1 MRRPTERRSP
11 AICDTGAERSVADG
25 HTAPLKIFGYTDR
38 WTVRPGERIGLH
50 VHSED
55 PRYDSTVVRLHGP
68 LGEDDQSGVE
78 EIDGTLERRDD
89 GRRQRSDTGSFAV
102 LPLPPDWLSG
112 KGFTVA
118 LRFLPSIP
126 RLGRDQTILA
136 AQDNQGQVRLGLVVR
151 GDGHLVARLDGHAA
165 GSEAASHSAL
175 APRCWYQV
183 AVVFDSAEQR
193 LDLHLR
199 SVGAEWGTA
208 AASTS
213 SVEAGAGCRGPM
225 AWTTLAGVRCPDTSG
240 APRADR
246 HFNGKIENPAFW
258 SRALVPDELD
268 SEDLLENAG
277 RAGLVAAYDFG
288 RDIAGTT
295 VHDRSGFDRHGTLH
309 QAPQRGVTGSRWDG
323 TIDGFRVCGQH
334 YAAVH
339 FHDDDLEDAGW
350 PAARS
355 WAVPELAPGAYAFR
369 LRSGKAT
376 DHVPFFVHTGRRAP
390 ALFLAPTFT
399 YLAYANEHLHD
410 AGGNQQFMAHDP
422 TLSRYER
429 HVLDHADVGKS
440 AYDRHDDGSGVA
452 YSSRLRPVLNFR
464 PYRHNW
470 LAGNVRHLGADLF
483 LLDWLDHLGIG
494 HEVATDE
501 DLHHDGQT
509 LLDRHRVVVTGSHPE
524 YWTRPMQDA
533 LHGYLGSGGR
543 LMYLGG
549 NGFYWVTSV
558 FDDRPHM
565 IEIRRGN
572 NGARSWDSPPGESMH
587 SATAQPGGLW
597 AFHGYPPHAGL
608 GVGMAAQ
615 GWGPASAYRRQPDS
629 HDDRAA
635 FVFDGIEPDEL
646 IGGFGYA
653 LGGAAGDEVDRY
665 APELG
670 SPTHTLRLATSVG
683 LDDRYQLTQEELLIT
698 APGQGGSS
706 NTKVRADMTLL
717 ETEGGGAVFSAGS
730 ICWAGSLAWND
741 YDNNVARISENVVR
755 HFAH

>member
-1 MRRPTERRSP
+1 MRPPTARRSS
-11 AICDTGAERSVADG
+11 AICDTGAERSVVDG
-25 HTAPLKIFGYTDR
+25 HTEQLKIFGYTDR

-50 VHSED
+50 VHSES

-68 LGEDDQSGVE
+68 LDEHDQSGAE
-78 EIDGTLERRDD
+78 EIDGTLEQRDD
-89 GRRQRSDTGSFAV
+89 GRPQQSDTGSFAV
-102 LPLPPDWLSG
+102 LPLPHDWLAG
-112 KGFTVA
+112 TGFTVA
-118 LRFLPSIP
+118 LRFLPSTP
-126 RLGRDQTILA
+126 RLGRDQTVLA
-136 AQDNQGQVRLGLVVR
+136 SQDREGRVRFGLVVR
-151 GDGHLVARLDGHAA
+151 GDGRLVARLDGEP
-165 GSEAASHSAL
+165 GSEAVSRAVL

-183 AVVFDSAEQR
+183 AVVFDSAAQR

-199 SVGAEWGTA
+199 SVDAGWGAA
-208 AASTS
+208 VASTS
-213 SVEAGAGCRGPM
+213 SVRAGAGCRD
-225 AWTTLAGVRCPDTSG
+225 AVASTTLAGVRRPDTSG
-240 APRADR
+240 SPRADR
-246 HFNGKIENPAFW
+246 HVNGKIENPAFW
-258 SRALVPDELD
+258 TRALTPDELD
-268 SEDLLENAG
+268 SDDLVENPD
-277 RAGLVAAYDFG
+277 RDGLVAAYDFG
-288 RDIAGTT
+288 RAISGTT
-295 VHDRSGFDRHGTLH
+295 VHDRSGSERHGVLH

-323 TIDGFRVCGQH
+323 TIGDFRICGQH

-355 WAVPELAPGAYAFR
+355 WTVPQLAPGAYAFR
-369 LRSGKAT
+369 LRTGDDI

-390 ALFLAPTFT
+390 VLFLAPTLT
-399 YLAYANEHLHD
+399 YLAYANEHLHA
-410 AGGNQQFMAHDP
+410 AGGNRQFMAHEP
-422 TLSRYER
+422 RLSRYER

-440 AYDRHDDGSGVA
+440 AYDLHDDGSGVA

-483 LLDWLDHLGIG
+483 LLDWLDHIGIG

-501 DLHHDGQT
+501 DLHHEGQT
-509 LLDRHRVVVTGSHPE
+509 LLDRHRVIVTGSHPE
-524 YWTRPMQDA
+524 YWTRPMQEA

-558 FDDRPHM
+558 FGDRPHM
-565 IEIRRGN
+565 IEIRRAN
-572 NGARSWDSPPGESMH
+572 NGARSWDSPPGEGTH

-608 GVGMAAQ
+608 GIGMAAQ
-615 GWGPASAYRRQPDS
+615 GWGPASAYRRLPDS
-629 HDDRAA
+629 YDDRAA
-635 FVFDGIEPDEL
+635 FVFDGIDTDEL

-670 SPTHTLRLATSVG
+670 SPSRTLRLATSVG

-706 NTKVRADMTLL
+706 NEKVRADMTLL
-717 ETEGGGAVFSAGS
+717 ETDGGGAVFSVGS
-730 ICWAGSLAWND
+730 ICWAGSLAWNG

-755 HFAH
+755 HFSR